1 MTLTSRKII
10 IILLIGAVFL
20 LGNILIVANWIAE
33 TGVAEKANWVRH
45 EFLTGTAITIIL
57 TLLILLVPHKKNS
70 TSKIFGLVRRCPVC
84 DHRLIGRGGY
94 CSECGSKCNS

>member
-1 MTLTSRKII
+1 MTLISRKFIV
-10 IILLIGAVFL
+10 ILLIGSVFL

-45 EFLTGTAITIIL
+45 EFLTGTAITIIVA
-57 TLLILLVPHKKNS
+57 LLILLVPHKKNS
-70 TSKIFGLVRRCPVC
+70 TSKIFGLVRSCPVC

-94 CSECGSKCNS
+94 CSECGSKL

>member
-20 LGNILIVANWIAE
+20 LGNILLVANWIAD
-33 TGVAEKANWVRH
+33 TGVADKANWVK
-45 EFLTGTAITIIL
+45 ENFLTGTAITIIL
-57 TLLILLVPHKKNS
+57 VLLILLVSPRNNS
-70 TSKIFGLVRRCPVC
+70 TSRVFGLVRRCPVC

-94 CSECGSKCNS
+94 CSECGSKV

>member
-10 IILLIGAVFL
+10 IILLIGAIFL

-45 EFLTGTAITIIL
+45 EFLTGTTIAITV
-57 TLLILLVPHKKNS
+57 ILLVLLVSPKGSNK
-70 TSKIFGLVRRCPVC
+70 TFGFVRRCPVC
-84 DHRLIGRGGY
+84 DHRLLGKGSY
-94 CSECGSKCNS
+94 CSECGSKV

>member
-10 IILLIGAVFL
+10 IILLIGVIFL
-20 LGNILIVANWIAE
+20 LGNILVVANWIAN
-33 TGVAEKANWVRH
+33 TGIAEKANWLRN
-45 EFLTGTAITIIL
+45 EFLTGTAVTIIL

-70 TSKIFGLVRRCPVC
+70 ASNIFGLVRKCPVC

-94 CSECGSKCNS
+94 CSECGSKVS